1 MNLPRNITGRQL
13 AKALEKLGYT
23 ITRQK
28 GSHIHITT
36 TVNGEHHVTIPD
48 HRPLKV
54 GTLSAVLRDVGTHH
68 QLERD
73 ALVRE
78 LF

>member
-28 GSHIHITT
+28 GSHIRITT

-48 HRPLKV
+48 HKPLKV
-54 GTLSAVLRDVGTHH
+54 GTLSAVIRDVGAHH